1 MFLNLGE
8 KSGKKIR
15 DVPCVGI
22 SFGIERLFAIM
33 EMKMKNEKVWIFWIK
48 KIFSSVF
55 VTSFLWVYFKLDA
68 YLCQFYFIFLILKIF
83 VSSPGFFGS
92 GSQRL
97 FFSYVLFLRLQGEH
111 CLPWK
116 KVGIVLVP
124 TRNPLLIILK

>member
-48 KIFSSVF
+48 QIFFVKIF
-55 VTSFLWVYFKLDA
+55 FL
-68 YLCQFYFIFLILKIF
+68 
-83 VSSPGFFGS
+83 
-92 GSQRL
+92 
-97 FFSYVLFLRLQGEH
+97 LFLNLHFCGF
-111 CLPWK
+111 
-116 KVGIVLVP
+116 
-124 TRNPLLIILK
+124 TSN